1 MTVMNI
7 TCNKQLLSETANHIA
22 RVIPSTSAI
31 PALSG
36 ILLVAE
42 QNLTLSGYDL
52 EIGITKTIDAT
63 VKERGKVVFDA
74 KLFCDIVR
82 RLPDDTVTISVDDRL
97 VCEIFSGK
105 SHFSLMGINADEFP
119 DMPSVEEGKSLSLPA
134 ETLQSMVRQTIFS
147 VAPADANKPLYT
159 GLMYEIKDN
168 SINMIAVDGYRLA
181 IRKEKI
187 DFDGDISFIVPSKT
201 MSEVTKLI
209 SGDEEVM
216 LSVSDRHIIFSVDG
230 FNVVS
235 RLLVGEFLNYESAIP
250 KSTSTKVQV
259 NTREMISSVE
269 RVSQIILERIK
280 TTPLRCKFENDFFV
294 ASCNTELGSAQDEIE
309 IKLEGQPVEIGFNN
323 RYLLDALKA
332 TESDEVVFEMGGP
345 QAPAVIHP
353 IGGDNF
359 LFIIMP
365 VKLK

>member
-1 MTVMNI
+1 MNI
-7 TCNKQLLSETANHIA
+7 TCNRQLLSETANHIS
-22 RVIPSTSAI
+22 RVIPATSAI

-52 EIGITKTIDAT
+52 EIGITKTIDAR
-63 VKERGKVVFDA
+63 VAERGRVVFDA

-82 RLPDDTVTISVDDRL
+82 RLPEDTVTISVDDRL

-119 DMPSVEEGKSLSLPA
+119 EMPSVEMGKTVSLPS

-159 GLMYEIKDN
+159 GLMYEIKGGML
-168 SINMIAVDGYRLA
+168 NMIAVDGFRLA

-187 DFDGDISFIVPSKT
+187 AYEGDLSFIVPSKT
-201 MSEVTKLI
+201 MNEVTKLI
-209 SGDEEVM
+209 STEEDVTM
-216 LSVSDRHIIFSVDG
+216 SVTDRHIIFTVDG
-230 FNVVS
+230 FNVIS
-235 RLLVGEFLNYESAIP
+235 RLLVGEFLNYETAIP
-250 KSTSTKVQV
+250 KNCSTKVQL

-280 TTPLRCKFENDFFV
+280 TTPLRCKFENDLFV
-294 ASCNTELGSAQDEIE
+294 ASCNTELGSAQDEVSVKI
-309 IKLEGQPVEIGFNN
+309 EGQPVEIGFNN

-332 TESDEVVFEMGGP
+332 TETDEVVFELGGSHS
-345 QAPAVIHP
+345 PAVVRP
-353 IGGDNF
+353 INGDHF
-359 LFIIMP
+359 LFIVMP
-365 VKLK
+365 VKLA